1 MAKLT
6 HVIATDDHFMSSG
19 ELFAI
24 KDKKYEVD
32 REVESGF
39 YISSEDCTSPV
50 HFFYFKDL
58 TNYFYPVY
66 EAEEKPPLGVMPKY
80 LFEEE
85 RVRDLCRAVY
95 EYSQYKIDA
104 HTCGLMREWIEELDE
119 RLFDIMTSEQLKE
132 NQKNWL
138 SVLEEVE
145 QED

>member
-66 EAEEKPPLGVMPKY
+66 EAAEKPPLGVAPKW

-85 RVRDLCRAVY
+85 RIKDLCRALH
-95 EYSQYKIDA
+95 EYSQYKVDEDTA
-104 HTCGLMREWIEELDE
+104 KLMASWSYELGS
-119 RLFDIMTSEQLKE
+119 RLISVIHNENPKPKE
-132 NQKNWL
+132 NK
-138 SVLEEVE
+138 
-145 QED
+145 